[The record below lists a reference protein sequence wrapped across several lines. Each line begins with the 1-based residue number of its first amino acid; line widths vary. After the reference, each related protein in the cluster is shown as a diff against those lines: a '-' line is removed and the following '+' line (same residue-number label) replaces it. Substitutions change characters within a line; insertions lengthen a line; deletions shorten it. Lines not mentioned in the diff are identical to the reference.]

1 MALVKFNKSANKQA
15 AAAAISDNTV
25 YFPTDEQAVY
35 LNGRKMGEA
44 NTVTSV
50 NGKTGAVTIEVPVTS
65 VNGKTGA
72 VTLGKSDV
80 GLGNVDNTA
89 DANKSV
95 AYATKI
101 GSSSSHPAI
110 GTATKPV
117 YVNSDGTVTAGT
129 QIAAAGYKGVDTS
142 IPSPATN
149 NNVPTS
155 LAVKNYV
162 ESTVGRLSG
171 AMILVGTV
179 VASTGQVTP
188 TDASIWDPGSKT
200 FDELLTDSD
209 SEIKPGYVLVVEGAG
224 TLDYVGKV
232 EVGEQIIFTE
242 WIDET
247 EQEPHWNVIGVQ
259 RNVDAATSDT
269 LGLVKVPSANGLSVN
284 STGAIQL
291 AEASTSAAGAM
302 SSADKTKLNA
312 LPTNAELTT
321 ALSGK
326 KNTQT
331 AKTSPSASGNSTS
344 FIDTITQDAQ
354 GVITATKKT
363 VPTGSDSTA
372 GIVKV
377 TAGNGLAISSGT
389 ISMGTG
395 STSAKG
401 AVQVTNGNG
410 LSISSG
416 TISMGVGS
424 ASAKGSVQVTQGNG
438 LSISSGVI
446 SMDTVSSSAAGAMT
460 AEMLDALTWH

>member
-1 MALVKFNKSANKQA
+1 MALVKFNKSANKQTA
-15 AAAAISDNTV
+15 AAAASDNTV

-162 ESTVGRLSG
+162 ESTVEKLSG

-209 SEIKPGYVLVVEGAG
+209 SEIKPGYVLVVEGEG
-224 TLDYVGKV
+224 TLIGVGKV
-232 EVGEQIIFTE
+232 EVGEQIIFTK
-242 WIDET
+242 WVDET

-259 RNVDAATSDT
+259 RNVDVATADT
-269 LGLVKVPSANGLSVN
+269 IGLVKVPSANGLSVN

-291 AEASTSAAGAM
+291 AAASTSAAGAM

-363 VPTGSDSTA
+363 VPDA
-372 GIVKV
+372 AV
-377 TAGNGLAISSGT
+377 ASSGSNHT
-389 ISMGTG
+389 
-395 STSAKG
+395 KG
-401 AVQVTNGNG
+401 
-410 LSISSG
+410 LI
-416 TISMGVGS
+416 
-424 ASAKGSVQVTQGNG
+424 
-438 LSISSGVI
+438 
-446 SMDTVSSSAAGAMT
+446 T
-460 AEMLDALTWH
+460 AEMIDALVWH

>member
-15 AAAAISDNTV
+15 AAAATSDNTV

-117 YVNSDGTVTAGT
+117 YVNSDGVITVGT
-129 QIAAAGYKGVDTS
+129 QIEDAGYKGVDTFM
-142 IPSPATN
+142 PVTATN
-149 NNVPTS
+149 NNVLTT

-162 ESTVGRLSG
+162 DSTVGKLSG

-179 VASTGQVTP
+179 IPSTGQITP
-188 TDASIWDPGSKT
+188 TDVSVWDPGSKT
-200 FDELLTDSD
+200 FGELLTDSD

-232 EVGEQIIFTE
+232 EVGEQIIFTD
-242 WIDET
+242 WVDEP

-259 RNVDAATSDT
+259 RNVDVATADT
-269 LGLVKVPSANGLSVN
+269 IGLVKVPSANGLSVN
-284 STGAIQL
+284 SAGAIQL

-331 AKTSPSASGNSTS
+331 AKESPTASGNATS
-344 FIDTITQDAQ
+344 FIDTISQDAQ

-363 VPTGSDSTA
+363 VPDA
-372 GIVKV
+372 AV
-377 TAGNGLAISSGT
+377 ASSGSNHT
-389 ISMGTG
+389 
-395 STSAKG
+395 KG
-401 AVQVTNGNG
+401 
-410 LSISSG
+410 LI
-416 TISMGVGS
+416 
-424 ASAKGSVQVTQGNG
+424 
-438 LSISSGVI
+438 
-446 SMDTVSSSAAGAMT
+446 T
-460 AEMLDALTWH
+460 AEMIDALVWH

>member
-15 AAAAISDNTV
+15 AAAATSDNTV
-25 YFPTDEQAVY
+25 YFPTDEQAIY

-162 ESTVGRLSG
+162 EATVGKLSG

-179 VASTGQVTP
+179 VPSTGQVTP
-188 TDASIWDPGSKT
+188 SDASVWDPGSKT
-200 FDELLTDSD
+200 FEDLITDSD
-209 SEIKPGYVLVVEGAG
+209 SEIKPGYVLVTKGAG
-224 TLDYVGKV
+224 TLPYVGKV

-242 WIDET
+242 WVTDGE
-247 EQEPHWNVIGVQ
+247 EEDHWNVIDVQ

-302 SSADKTKLNA
+302 SAADKTKLNA

-344 FIDTITQDAQ
+344 FIDTITQDTQ

-363 VPTGSDSTA
+363 VPDA
-372 GIVKV
+372 AV
-377 TAGNGLAISSGT
+377 ASSGSNHT
-389 ISMGTG
+389 
-395 STSAKG
+395 KG
-401 AVQVTNGNG
+401 
-410 LSISSG
+410 LI
-416 TISMGVGS
+416 
-424 ASAKGSVQVTQGNG
+424 
-438 LSISSGVI
+438 
-446 SMDTVSSSAAGAMT
+446 T
-460 AEMLDALTWH
+460 AEMIDALVWH

>member
-15 AAAAISDNTV
+15 AAAATSDNTV

-117 YVNSDGTVTAGT
+117 YVNSEGVITAGT
-129 QIAAAGYKGVDTS
+129 QIEDAGYKGVDSS
-142 IPSPATN
+142 IPAQATN

-162 ESTVGRLSG
+162 ESTVGKLSG

-179 VASTGQVTP
+179 YPSTGQVMP

-200 FDELLTDSD
+200 FEELLTDPD
-209 SEIKPGYVLVVEGAG
+209 SEIKPGYVLVTEGAG
-224 TLDYVGKV
+224 TLPYVGKI

-242 WIDET
+242 WVTDGEDED
-247 EQEPHWNVIGVQ
+247 HWNVIDVQ
-259 RNVDAATSDT
+259 RNVDVATADT
-269 LGLVKVPSANGLSVN
+269 IGLVKVPSANGLSVN
-284 STGAIQL
+284 ASGAIQL
-291 AEASTSAAGAM
+291 AAASTSAAGAM
-302 SSADKTKLNA
+302 SAEDKTKLSA

-326 KNTQT
+326 KDVQT
-331 AKTSPSASGNSTS
+331 AKESPTASGNATS

-363 VPTGSDSTA
+363 VPDA
-372 GIVKV
+372 AV
-377 TAGNGLAISSGT
+377 ASSGSNHT
-389 ISMGTG
+389 
-395 STSAKG
+395 KG
-401 AVQVTNGNG
+401 
-410 LSISSG
+410 LI
-416 TISMGVGS
+416 
-424 ASAKGSVQVTQGNG
+424 
-438 LSISSGVI
+438 
-446 SMDTVSSSAAGAMT
+446 T
-460 AEMLDALTWH
+460 AEMIDALVWH